1 MDTTCIEQSDKY
13 TIIETWNET
22 HVASLRSVHEM
33 QHFFKKTSKKAR
45 HYYIYVPIAKNRK
58 LDYNKIFS
66 FEKIHEKE
74 KILVDINLYKDSYIS
89 KLPTYLVFDTDG
101 KLLLRQN
108 GYSSTMRNQIQQKIK
123 SFIK

>member
-1 MDTTCIEQSDKY
+1 MDTIGIEHSDKY
-13 TIIETWNET
+13 IIIETWNET
-22 HVASLRSVHEM
+22 HVASLRSAHEM
-33 QHFFKKTSKKAR
+33 QHFFKKISKKAL

-89 KLPTYLVFDTDG
+89 KLPTYLVLQLNNEKPNST
-101 KLLLRQN
+101 KN
-108 GYSSTMRNQIQQKIK
+108 KIGY
-123 SFIK
+123 